1 MNHYAVRWKTLLV
14 VSLLALGF
22 VSFAAAAQE
31 KTVLRVMDWKLNE
44 TGATQAWFQYVK
56 ERFEAEHPGVVVEYH
71 PMPWSEAYRDQ
82 LVTSSIAGVPPDVV
96 SLSIIW
102 ANDLYRAGVLMPLND
117 YVAKDPDVGPEA
129 MIPAT
134 QVYNQWEGVIFGIT
148 HTMDENVLF
157 YDIDALEEVGLSA
170 DPYAIQSWD
179 DMITYAR
186 RLTVYDDAGNV
197 VRAGYEPDFWDTAFT
212 SWLTANGGSFYN
224 ATLTGPAFH
233 DEAGRQT
240 LQFLH
245 DLRNVYRVTGGDTP
259 MSVMNGTAA
268 MVTSGNWAAYTAQQQ
283 RPDLNFN
290 MTSFPAGPNGV
301 QRGTTVWGNMYSIP
315 VNAANPDLAWEF
327 IRWYTSLEGNLEMLK
342 FLDYI
347 ASPRLDFYQTDEW
360 RAVAAE
366 YHWAPRVPEIAIVG
380 GTFAFLRNTEFM
392 NQAFRPYLMQ
402 AYLGNMPVET
412 ALEQAARIVE
422 RLLAE

>member
-186 RLTVYDDAGNV
+186 RRSVYDDAGNV
-197 VRAGYEPDFWDTAFT
+197 VRAGYEPDFWYTAFT
-212 SWLTANGGSFYN
+212 LWLTANGRSLYN
-224 ATLTGPAFH
+224 A
-233 DEAGRQT
+233 
-240 LQFLH
+240 
-245 DLRNVYRVTGGDTP
+245 
-259 MSVMNGTAA
+259 M
-268 MVTSGNWAAYTAQQQ
+268 
-283 RPDLNFN
+283 
-290 MTSFPAGPNGV
+290 
-301 QRGTTVWGNMYSIP
+301 
-315 VNAANPDLAWEF
+315 LA
-327 IRWYTSLEGNLEMLK
+327 
-342 FLDYI
+342 
-347 ASPRLDFYQTDEW
+347 
-360 RAVAAE
+360 
-366 YHWAPRVPEIAIVG
+366 
-380 GTFAFLRNTEFM
+380 
-392 NQAFRPYLMQ
+392 
-402 AYLGNMPVET
+402 
-412 ALEQAARIVE
+412 
-422 RLLAE
+422 